1 MLATVSATIERPV
14 LMTCCVRTQPLPHG
28 VSGVGGVTTITA
40 WDATGEILEEL
51 ASPVVLS
58 MATEVCH
65 GST

>member
-1 MLATVSATIERPV
+1 MSGTVERPV
-14 LMTCCVRTQPLPHG
+14 LMTCCGRTPPLLHG

-40 WDATGEILEEL
+40 WDATGEILEQL

-58 MATEVCH
+58 MAIEVCH